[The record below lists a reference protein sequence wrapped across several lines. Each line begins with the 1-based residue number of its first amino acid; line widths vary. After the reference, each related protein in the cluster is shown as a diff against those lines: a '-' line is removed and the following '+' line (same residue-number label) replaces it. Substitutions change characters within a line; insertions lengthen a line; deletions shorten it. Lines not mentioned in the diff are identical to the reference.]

1 MINHADLSFTDS
13 TYKFWKRSWHQFHKH
28 TKSRGRKT
36 WAGSQS
42 SHPPASPVPCMC
54 LRISLFENRRRG
66 LFVAWN
72 ISGWPRGDLFTPV
85 EKHLTHSPRAFDS
98 ARSFILLTAI
108 TTKILSTSW
117 NNTPVSCVDG
127 CGDGMARWV
136 CLITAHRLSPGNCGV
151 FESQNTVMKMAKS
164 DWNAT
169 GCPEPDRQSVHKAPH
184 TVKQPWASVHLHTFT
199 VSSSEKHNM
208 NHIIRFYSITVNS
221 LLLSIPI
228 RNCYLQRQHC
238 IIWRNNM
245 NIAIKVIISCIHS
258 RIYSSLLLHE
268 GGWFCN

>member
-13 TYKFWKRSWHQFHKH
+13 AYKFWKRSWHQFHKH

-72 ISGWPRGDLFTPV
+72 ILGWPRGDLFTPV

-98 ARSFILLTAI
+98 AGSFILLTAI

-151 FESQNTVMKMAKS
+151 FESLKTQSWKWLS
-164 DWNAT
+164 QT
-169 GCPEPDRQSVHKAPH
+169 GMQQDVQSQTGRAH
-184 TVKQPWASVHLHTFT
+184 TKLHTQLNNLEPQYICT
-199 VSSSEKHNM
+199 HSQ
-208 NHIIRFYSITVNS
+208 
-221 LLLSIPI
+221 
-228 RNCYLQRQHC
+228 YLAVKNTT
-238 IIWRNNM
+238 W
-245 NIAIKVIISCIHS
+245 IIS
-258 RIYSSLLLHE
+258 
-268 GGWFCN
+268 